1 LLRSSIWFY
10 NPKGVFAAVSKDIKV
25 TDKRM
30 FTSDGELR
38 EEYRDLFEKSTGETA
53 EEPAPATPRPSAA
66 PPSPAPA
73 ALDFGQPGGPGSPEG
88 YPPAGQPGWGFQ
100 EEPAGYGYEPGP
112 PPLDLPSSGLGPEMG
127 GGPTFFDLAAMLAE
141 PVAVYLGD
149 VPLPDGQ
156 SAENLEMA
164 HLHIDLLDVL
174 RQKTAGNLSA
184 QEAAFF
190 EDLLYR
196 LKVRYVQKRR

>member
-1 LLRSSIWFY
+1 
-10 NPKGVFAAVSKDIKV
+10 VSKDIKV

-30 FTSDGELR
+30 FTPEGELR
-38 EEYRDLFEKSTGETA
+38 EEYRDFFEKSTSEP
-53 EEPAPATPRPSAA
+53 EPAPEPVRAPTVA
-66 PPSPAPA
+66 PPDLGQEPGRQGR
-73 ALDFGQPGGPGSPEG
+73 FGAE
-88 YPPAGQPGWGFQ
+88 PPAQPGWGFQ
-100 EEPAGYGYEPGP
+100 EEPAGYGYEPEPPRGSA
-112 PPLDLPSSGLGPEMG
+112 PPLDLPDVGMGGMGGMG
-127 GGPTFFDLAAMLAE
+127 GGPSFFDLVAMLAE

-164 HLHIDLLDVL
+164 HVHIDLLDVL

-196 LKVRYVQKRR
+196 LKVRYVQKTR

>member
-1 LLRSSIWFY
+1 M
-10 NPKGVFAAVSKDIKV
+10 SKDIKV

-30 FTSDGELR
+30 FTPDGELR
-38 EEYRDLFEKSTGETA
+38 EEYRDMFEKSTGETA
-53 EEPAPATPRPSAA
+53 EEPAAAPAPRPSA
-66 PPSPAPA
+66 PEP
-73 ALDFGQPGGPGSPEG
+73 ALDFGQPGRPGGPEAYPGSQP
-88 YPPAGQPGWGFQ
+88 GQPGWGFQ
-100 EEPAGYGYEPGP
+100 EEPAGYGYEPEPGSP
-112 PPLDLPSSGLGPEMG
+112 PPLELPSSGMGPGVPGMD
-127 GGPTFFDLAAMLAE
+127 GPSFFDLVAMLAE

-149 VPLPDGQ
+149 VQLPDGQ

-174 RQKTAGNLSA
+174 RQKTVGNLSA

-196 LKVRYVQKRR
+196 LKVRYVQKSR

>member
-1 LLRSSIWFY
+1 M
-10 NPKGVFAAVSKDIKV
+10 SKDIKV

-30 FTSDGELR
+30 FTPDGELR
-38 EEYRDLFEKSTGETA
+38 EEYRDLFEKSTGEA
-53 EEPAPATPRPSAA
+53 EEPAGAPAPPVPAPGPATQRM
-66 PPSPAPA
+66 PPASPASEPGP
-73 ALDFGQPGGPGSPEG
+73 DFGIVGRPGSFDDDPRAPQQGWG
-88 YPPAGQPGWGFQ
+88 YPQ
-100 EEPAGYGYEPGP
+100 ERAGYGYEPEPGSP
-112 PPLDLPSSGLGPEMG
+112 PPLDLPSAGMGSGVPGMDGPS
-127 GGPTFFDLAAMLAE
+127 FFDLVAMLAE

-164 HLHIDLLDVL
+164 HVHIDLLDVL

-196 LKVRYVQKRR
+196 LKVRYVQKSR

>member
-1 LLRSSIWFY
+1 
-10 NPKGVFAAVSKDIKV
+10 
-25 TDKRM
+25 M
-30 FTSDGELR
+30 
-38 EEYRDLFEKSTGETA
+38 
-53 EEPAPATPRPSAA
+53 
-66 PPSPAPA
+66 
-73 ALDFGQPGGPGSPEG
+73 
-88 YPPAGQPGWGFQ
+88 
-100 EEPAGYGYEPGP
+100 
-112 PPLDLPSSGLGPEMG
+112 GPEMD
-127 GGPTFFDLAAMLAE
+127 GPSFFDLAAMLAE

-164 HLHIDLLDVL
+164 HLHIELLDVL
-174 RQKTAGNLSA
+174 REKTAGNLSA